1 MNSISSKPKY
11 VTIELPE
18 HHMRMLRE
26 LALEW
31 GMSTNDAII
40 KIAADYAREI
50 LRDGEGVQGL

>member
-1 MNSISSKPKY
+1 
-11 VTIELPE
+11 
-18 HHMRMLRE
+18 MRMLSE

-40 KIAADYAREI
+40 KIAVDYAREI